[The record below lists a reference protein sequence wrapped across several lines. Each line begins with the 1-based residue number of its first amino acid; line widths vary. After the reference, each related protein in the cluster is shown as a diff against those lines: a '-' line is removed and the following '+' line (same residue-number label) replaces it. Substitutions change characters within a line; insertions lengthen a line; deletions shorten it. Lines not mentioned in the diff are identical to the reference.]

1 VLNYFAIFFCG
12 FESLAFLSENIF
24 NDNSVFNIDKYL
36 KYILLCDIGLLLWIP
51 FDNYYTKQ
59 VKSLLFQTDNLET
72 NLRIFVYLFIAFL
85 LLMTIVFIIK
95 NPRIKIWNHKAS
107 LAFLFIAIFVF
118 SISINQFIL
127 SKINQS
133 FGLASKSLFV
143 TWTGG
148 FFFLM
153 LVIYPIIIFLIEGKQ
168 LEKKLVGFKK
178 LINFLR
184 S

>member
-1 VLNYFAIFFCG
+1 
-12 FESLAFLSENIF
+12 
-24 NDNSVFNIDKYL
+24 
-36 KYILLCDIGLLLWIP
+36 
-51 FDNYYTKQ
+51 
-59 VKSLLFQTDNLET
+59 
-72 NLRIFVYLFIAFL
+72 
-85 LLMTIVFIIK
+85 MTIVFIIK

>member
-1 VLNYFAIFFCG
+1 
-12 FESLAFLSENIF
+12 
-24 NDNSVFNIDKYL
+24 
-36 KYILLCDIGLLLWIP
+36 
-51 FDNYYTKQ
+51 TKK
-59 VKSLLFQTDNLET
+59 VKSLLFQTNNLET
-72 NLRIFVYLFIAFL
+72 NLRIFIYLFIALFL
-85 LLMTIVFIIK
+85 LMIIVFIIK

-107 LAFLFIAIFVF
+107 LAFLFIAIFVFVF

-153 LVIYPIIIFLIEGKQ
+153 LVTYPIIIFLIEGKQ
-168 LEKKLVGFKK
+168 LIRQKKTF
-178 LINFLR
+178 R